1 MELYK
6 EILIQA
12 LKNEELSVTFPNLK
26 IDGAEIVEKECY
38 KALRRIKDIIH
49 DDSLSDGECFKKLEE
64 FICSFEEVGS
74 SGGIPHDFGK

>member
-49 DDSLSDGECFKKLEE
+49 DDSLSDGE
-64 FICSFEEVGS
+64 
-74 SGGIPHDFGK
+74 